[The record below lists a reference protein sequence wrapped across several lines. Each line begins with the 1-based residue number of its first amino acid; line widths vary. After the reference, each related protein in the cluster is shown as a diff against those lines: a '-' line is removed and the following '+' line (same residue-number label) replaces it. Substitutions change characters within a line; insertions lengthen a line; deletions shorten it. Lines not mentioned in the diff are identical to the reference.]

1 MGRAIDGGCQ
11 CGIVRYRLEGEPLGV
26 AVCHCI
32 ECQRQSGSAFGMS
45 LAVPSGAFKLL
56 SGALKT
62 FDGEISALGCYTACK
77 REFPVHQEDHGTCDG
92 KKGSGLIATRS

>member
-1 MGRAIDGGCQ
+1 
-11 CGIVRYRLEGEPLGV
+11 
-26 AVCHCI
+26 
-32 ECQRQSGSAFGMS
+32 MS

-77 REFPVHQEDHGTCDG
+77 RDSPYIRKTTGLAMER
-92 KKGSGLIATRS
+92 KGAG